1 LDYFLNFYGYHLKSE
16 DVSLIKLIK
25 SRMNNFRLT
34 TNKLYNGKLVIE
46 DSHIDSVFSLP
57 APYDIYGSLR
67 TKAGTYILISRPKK

>member
-1 LDYFLNFYGYHLKSE
+1 
-16 DVSLIKLIK
+16 
-25 SRMNNFRLT
+25 MNNFRLT